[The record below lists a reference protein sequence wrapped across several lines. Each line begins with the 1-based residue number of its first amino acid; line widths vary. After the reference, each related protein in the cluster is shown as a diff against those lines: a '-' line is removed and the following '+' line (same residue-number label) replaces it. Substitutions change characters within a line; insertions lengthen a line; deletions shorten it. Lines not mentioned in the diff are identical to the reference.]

1 MSDNWVVQNLQNALD
16 TWNSKLAE
24 IWQILTQS
32 PETFK
37 GGGIWQV
44 IVQIHG
50 ALQAIGYAL
59 LVLFFVVGVVK
70 TCGSFTEVKRPEHAL
85 KIFIRFAITKG
96 VVTYGLELMMA
107 LFSVIQGMVSTIMQ
121 NSGFGGDSDVIELPA
136 EMVEKIESVGLL
148 DSIPLWIV
156 TLLGSLL
163 ITVLSFVMILTVYG
177 RMFKIYMYTA
187 IAPIPISSFA
197 GEPTQSIGKNF
208 IRSYIGVCLEGA
220 IIALACIIFSAY
232 AASPPAVGDTELSA
246 VTIVWNYVGELVFNL
261 LVLVGAIKASDRIVR
276 EMMGLGG

>member
-32 PETFK
+32 PEIFK
-37 GGGIWQV
+37 GGGIWRV

-85 KIFIRFAITKG
+85 KIFIRFAIAKG

-107 LFSVIQGMVSTIMQ
+107 LFNIIQGVTSTIMQ
-121 NSGFGGDSDVIELPA
+121 IAGFGSTEDTVLPDEIIEA
-136 EMVEKIESVGLL
+136 VEDCGFFE
-148 DSIPLWIV
+148 SIPLWAV
-156 TLLGSLL
+156 TLIGGLF
-163 ITVLSFVMILTVYG
+163 ITVLSFIMIMSVYG
-177 RMFKIYMYTA
+177 RFFRLYLYTA
-187 IAPIPISSFA
+187 IAPIPLSSFA
-197 GEPTQSIGKNF
+197 GEPSQNIG
-208 IRSYIGVCLEGA
+208 RSFLKSYAAVCLEGA
-220 IIALACIIFSAY
+220 IVVLACIIFSLFAS
-232 AASPPAVGDTELSA
+232 SPPVVDPDAAA
-246 VTIVWNYVGELVFNL
+246 VTMVWSYIGELIFNM
-261 LVLVGAIKASDRIVR
+261 LVLVGAVKMSDRVVR
-276 EMMGLGG
+276 EMMGL

>member
-85 KIFIRFAITKG
+85 KIFIRFAIAKG

-107 LFSVIQGMVSTIMQ
+107 LFNIIQGVTSTIMQ
-121 NSGFGGDSDVIELPA
+121 TAGFGSTEDTVLPDEIIEA
-136 EMVEKIESVGLL
+136 VEDCGFFE
-148 DSIPLWIV
+148 SIPLWAV
-156 TLLGSLL
+156 TLIGGLF
-163 ITVLSFVMILTVYG
+163 IIVLSFIMIMSVYG
-177 RMFKIYMYTA
+177 RFFRLYLYTA
-187 IAPIPISSFA
+187 IAPIPLSSFA
-197 GEPTQSIGKNF
+197 GEPSQNIG
-208 IRSYIGVCLEGA
+208 RSFLKSYAAVCLEGA
-220 IIALACIIFSAY
+220 IVVLACIIFSLFAS
-232 AASPPAVGDTELSA
+232 SPPVVDPDAAA
-246 VTIVWNYVGELVFNL
+246 VTMVWSYIGELIFNM
-261 LVLVGAIKASDRIVR
+261 LVLVGAVKMSDRVVR
-276 EMMGLGG
+276 VMMGL

>member
-32 PETFK
+32 PENFK

-85 KIFIRFAITKG
+85 KFFIRFAIAKG

-107 LFSVIQGMVSTIMQ
+107 LFNIIQGVTSTIMQ
-121 NSGFGGDSDVIELPA
+121 TAGFGSTEDTVLPDEIIEA
-136 EMVEKIESVGLL
+136 VEDCGFFE
-148 DSIPLWIV
+148 SIPLWAV
-156 TLLGSLL
+156 TLIGGLF
-163 ITVLSFVMILTVYG
+163 ITVLSFIMIMSVYG
-177 RMFKIYMYTA
+177 RFFRLYLYTA
-187 IAPIPISSFA
+187 IAPIPLSSFA
-197 GEPTQSIGKNF
+197 GEPSQNIG
-208 IRSYIGVCLEGA
+208 RSFLKSYAAVCLEGA
-220 IIALACIIFSAY
+220 IVVLACIIFSLFAS
-232 AASPPAVGDTELSA
+232 SPPVVEPDAAA
-246 VTIVWNYVGELVFNL
+246 VTMVWSYIGELIFNM
-261 LVLVGAIKASDRIVR
+261 LVLVGAVKMSDRVVR
-276 EMMGLGG
+276 EMMGL

>member
-107 LFSVIQGMVSTIMQ
+107 LFNIIQGVTSTIMQ
-121 NSGFGGDSDVIELPA
+121 TAGFGSTEDTVLPDEIIEA
-136 EMVEKIESVGLL
+136 VEDCGFFE
-148 DSIPLWIV
+148 SIPLWAV
-156 TLLGSLL
+156 TLIGGLFF
-163 ITVLSFVMILTVYG
+163 TVLSFIMIMSVYG
-177 RMFKIYMYTA
+177 RFFRLYLYTA
-187 IAPIPISSFA
+187 IAPIPLSSFA
-197 GEPTQSIGKNF
+197 GEPSQNIG
-208 IRSYIGVCLEGA
+208 RSFLKSYAAVCLEGA
-220 IIALACIIFSAY
+220 IVVLACIIFSLFAS
-232 AASPPAVGDTELSA
+232 SPPVVNPDAAA
-246 VTIVWNYVGELVFNL
+246 VTMVWSYIGELIFNM
-261 LVLVGAIKASDRIVR
+261 LVLVGAVKMSDRVVR
-276 EMMGLGG
+276 EMMGL